1 MSKTER
7 LFHPRTLVIH
17 PDFKNLEEFIVS
29 IPERFQR
36 NDCEVSS
43 KAVSILCINAQDGD
57 LLPVSAF
64 KGIEDGTWEQG
75 TAQYE
80 KRGVRMDLSL
90 DMVQRSESVLISFTQ
105 EDRWD
110 SLL

>member
-36 NDCEVSS
+36 NE
-43 KAVSILCINAQDGD
+43 
-57 LLPVSAF
+57 
-64 KGIEDGTWEQG
+64 GTVIHQG
-75 TAQYE
+75 RNELRKMEYNGKE
-80 KRGVRMDLSL
+80 YVIKSFH
-90 DMVQRSESVLISFTQ
+90 RSEERRVGKECRS
-105 EDRWD
+105 RW
-110 SLL
+110 SPYH

>member
-36 NDCEVSS
+36 NEGTVIHQGRNELRKMEYNGKEYVIKSFHS
-43 KAVSILCINAQDGD
+43 PHLINRFVYGYFVHPRQNALTTMQ
-57 LLPVSAF
+57 
-64 KGIEDGTWEQG
+64 KCC
-75 TAQYE
+75 
-80 KRGVRMDLSL
+80 
-90 DMVQRSESVLISFTQ
+90 
-105 EDRWD
+105 
-110 SLL
+110 

>member
-36 NDCEVSS
+36 NEGQ
-43 KAVSILCINAQDGD
+43 KA
-57 LLPVSAF
+57 
-64 KGIEDGTWEQG
+64 
-75 TAQYE
+75 TAR
-80 KRGVRMDLSL
+80 KS
-90 DMVQRSESVLISFTQ
+90 
-105 EDRWD
+105 
-110 SLL
+110 

>member
-36 NDCEVSS
+36 NEVLLFTKGAMNCGKWNTMAKNMLSNPFTAPTLS
-43 KAVSILCINAQDGD
+43 TGLYMAYFVHPRQNALTTMQ
-57 LLPVSAF
+57 
-64 KGIEDGTWEQG
+64 KCC
-75 TAQYE
+75 
-80 KRGVRMDLSL
+80 
-90 DMVQRSESVLISFTQ
+90 
-105 EDRWD
+105 
-110 SLL
+110 